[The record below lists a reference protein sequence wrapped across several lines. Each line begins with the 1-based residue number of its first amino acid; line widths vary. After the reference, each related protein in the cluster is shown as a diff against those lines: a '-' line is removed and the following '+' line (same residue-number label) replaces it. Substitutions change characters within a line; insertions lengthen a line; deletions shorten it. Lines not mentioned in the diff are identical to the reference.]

1 MEYQNYSANPN
12 TDIFQEPVVSYGNFG
27 GRFCAWLIDT
37 ILLIFPSYLIQY
49 VFFSG
54 TEGLLVSALV
64 SWLYHAGMQSAEGQ
78 ATLGKK
84 AMGLRVT
91 DLDGNRISF
100 GRATGRFF
108 GQYISGLILGIGYLM
123 MLWDDK
129 KQTLHDQIAN
139 TLVIKNRTSW

>member
-1 MEYQNYSANPN
+1 MADRHHPSHFSQ
-12 TDIFQEPVVSYGNFG
+12 
-27 GRFCAWLIDT
+27 
-37 ILLIFPSYLIQY
+37 LLDSVCL
-49 VFFSG
+49 FSG